1 MDIGVTISKV
11 RKEYKEYLRETHPD
25 WADTT
30 ISTHVSDAFYLYQ
43 NTIAL
48 SFWKCFES
56 DAAMEKAKGEILD
69 YLKQE
74 VMSDRADERTAQ
86 YYRDLKRLKEFIDSK
101 GGVKTYI
108 GYEYDCEV
116 IVYKYAKMVYDGTM
130 EMDAAVKAMCQDV
143 PCFGE
148 TSHKLTIML
157 FASMMK
163 GVKYTRR
170 SNTETT
176 VYFIV
181 HIGKDYGQE
190 QMVNALKAT
199 QVIRKKQLVCNYDEF
214 SVDAYPNRIIK
225 TTMDLLLRGSISK
238 ARKKEIRKLMIF
250 FDGISILDI
259 HSINWDIQYD
269 RNNQTYR
276 MLIAVCRFVIK
287 GLLQTTADGSTKI
300 MDYADDQTMAKL
312 YEKFIL
318 GYYQREHPELK
329 AYSPQIT
336 WQVTDG
342 YRTLLPTMQS
352 DIVIT
357 NKAAK
362 KTLIIDAKYYTHNMQ
377 MKAPYMTQTLHSGNL
392 YQIFTYVKNWS
403 AAPDEVVSGMLL
415 YAGTDDAIQPNN
427 DYQMSGNQI
436 SVKTLDMDCD
446 FSKIAAQLD
455 SIADRIK

>member
-1 MDIGVTISKV
+1 MIRVQNVYYMLAYAFQVLHEQGYKNVATEEFDNVAELLSAILCRGVSVQIKRGLIRQYIS
-11 RKEYKEYLRETHPD
+11 REE
-25 WADTT
+25 A
-30 ISTHVSDAFYLYQ
+30 
-43 NTIAL
+43 
-48 SFWKCFES
+48 
-56 DAAMEKAKGEILD
+56 
-69 YLKQE
+69 
-74 VMSDRADERTAQ
+74 
-86 YYRDLKRLKEFIDSK
+86 
-101 GGVKTYI
+101 
-108 GYEYDCEV
+108 
-116 IVYKYAKMVYDGTM
+116 
-130 EMDAAVKAMCQDV
+130 
-143 PCFGE
+143 
-148 TSHKLTIML
+148 
-157 FASMMK
+157 FASPRGK
-163 GVKYTRR
+163 L
-170 SNTETT
+170 E
-176 VYFIV
+176 
-181 HIGKDYGQE
+181 IGKSI
-190 QMVNALKAT
+190 KT
-199 QVIRKKQLVCNYDEF
+199 QAIRKKQLVCNYDEF

-329 AYSPQIT
+329 AYSPQIA

-415 YAGTDDAIQPNN
+415 YAGTDDTIQPNN

>member
-1 MDIGVTISKV
+1 
-11 RKEYKEYLRETHPD
+11 
-25 WADTT
+25 
-30 ISTHVSDAFYLYQ
+30 
-43 NTIAL
+43 
-48 SFWKCFES
+48 
-56 DAAMEKAKGEILD
+56 
-69 YLKQE
+69 
-74 VMSDRADERTAQ
+74 
-86 YYRDLKRLKEFIDSK
+86 
-101 GGVKTYI
+101 
-108 GYEYDCEV
+108 
-116 IVYKYAKMVYDGTM
+116 
-130 EMDAAVKAMCQDV
+130 
-143 PCFGE
+143 
-148 TSHKLTIML
+148 
-157 FASMMK
+157 
-163 GVKYTRR
+163 
-170 SNTETT
+170 
-176 VYFIV
+176 
-181 HIGKDYGQE
+181 
-190 QMVNALKAT
+190 
-199 QVIRKKQLVCNYDEF
+199 
-214 SVDAYPNRIIK
+214 
-225 TTMDLLLRGSISK
+225 
-238 ARKKEIRKLMIF
+238 MIF

-329 AYSPQIT
+329 VYSPQIA

-403 AAPDEVVSGMLL
+403 AAPDEAVSGMLL

>member
-1 MDIGVTISKV
+1 MIRVQNVYYMLAYAFQVLHEQGYKNVATEEFDNVAELLSAILCRGVSVQIKRGLIRQYISREEALASLRGKLEIG
-11 RKEYKEYLRETHPD
+11 
-25 WADTT
+25 
-30 ISTHVSDAFYLYQ
+30 
-43 NTIAL
+43 
-48 SFWKCFES
+48 ES
-56 DAAMEKAKGEILD
+56 IK
-69 YLKQE
+69 
-74 VMSDRADERTAQ
+74 
-86 YYRDLKRLKEFIDSK
+86 
-101 GGVKTYI
+101 
-108 GYEYDCEV
+108 
-116 IVYKYAKMVYDGTM
+116 
-130 EMDAAVKAMCQDV
+130 
-143 PCFGE
+143 
-148 TSHKLTIML
+148 
-157 FASMMK
+157 
-163 GVKYTRR
+163 
-170 SNTETT
+170 
-176 VYFIV
+176 
-181 HIGKDYGQE
+181 
-190 QMVNALKAT
+190 T
-199 QVIRKKQLVCNYDEF
+199 QVIRKKQLICNYDEF

-329 AYSPQIT
+329 AYSPQIA

-377 MKAPYMTQTLHSGNL
+377 MKASYMTQTLHSGNL